1 MSTLLEQLAN
11 GLVLGGTIALIA
23 IGYTMVYGIIQ
34 LINFAHGEV
43 FMIGAY
49 GALFA
54 FTWWFPSGIGD
65 WYVTLPVMLLIGIGV
80 SVIVAVLMERFAY
93 RPLRHAPRLAPLIT
107 ALGVSVF
114 LQEFVRLYYHCP
126 GANGGPA
133 TRCATSAI
141 GYPEQFV
148 RGGIQ
153 VEIGNGFTIPYSGIL
168 IIAVSLG
175 LAVALQMYVNRSRM
189 GRAMRATSA
198 DPDTARL
205 MGVNPDRTIVITFI
219 IGGALAGVAGVL
231 FGVRSNFV
239 TTDMG
244 FLYGIF
250 AFTAAVL
257 GGIGSIKGA
266 VVGGFA
272 IGLIKNLSGQY
283 LPGGSRYDLVWIFV
297 VLIVVLVFRPQG
309 FFGESERVRA

>member
-1 MSTLLEQLAN
+1 
-11 GLVLGGTIALIA
+11 VLGGTIALIA

-54 FTWWFPSGIGD
+54 FSWWIPDGLKGD
-65 WYVTLPVMLLIGIGV
+65 WWITLPIMLLIGVVV
-80 SVIVAVLMERFAY
+80 SVAVAVLMERFAY
-93 RPLRHAPRLAPLIT
+93 RPLRNAPRLAPLIT

-126 GANGGPA
+126 GQNGGEA
-133 TRCATSAI
+133 TRCATSAL
-141 GYPEQFV
+141 GFPEEFV
-148 RGGIQ
+148 RGGIHVPVGQ
-153 VEIGNGFTIPYSGIL
+153 GFTIPYAGIL
-168 IIAVSLG
+168 IIVVSLG
-175 LAVALQMYVNRSRM
+175 LAVALQLYVSNSRM

-205 MGVNPDRTIVITFI
+205 MGVNPNRTIVITFI
-219 IGGALAGVAGVL
+219 IGGALAGIAGVL
-231 FGVRSNFV
+231 FGVRYTNV
-239 TTDMG
+239 NIDMG
-244 FLYGIF
+244 FLNGIF

-272 IGLIKNLSGQY
+272 IGLIKTLAGQY
-283 LPGGSRYDLVWIFV
+283 LPGGTQYDLVWIFI